1 MPHYS
6 ALQPSQVLRWK
17 ISSRPGNRRRPAEPI
32 REATAEVAA
41 AAGQG
46 AVAEGEAEAVAAA
59 EDVVAEAVAAV
70 AAEEDV
76 EVAERICF
84 D

>member
-1 MPHYS
+1 M
-6 ALQPSQVLRWK
+6 
-17 ISSRPGNRRRPAEPI
+17 
-32 REATAEVAA
+32 
-41 AAGQG
+41 
-46 AVAEGEAEAVAAA
+46 AAA

-84 D
+84 DGIRGR